1 MLSDHRLLGTL
12 VKSTSLL
19 MECEL
24 YTCTSIAVSTVSVWL
39 VLVYHSDCHSDNCY
53 TQHKNCITIGAGGGD

>member
-19 MECEL
+19 MEGEL
-24 YTCTSIAVSTVSVWL
+24 YTCTSIAISTVSAWL
-39 VLVYHSDCHSDNCY
+39 VLVYHSDCHSNNC
-53 TQHKNCITIGAGGGD
+53 

>member
-53 TQHKNCITIGAGGGD
+53 THS

>member
-19 MECEL
+19 MEGEL
-24 YTCTSIAVSTVSVWL
+24 YTCTSIAISTVSACTGWCLFIIVIATAITAIL
-39 VLVYHSDCHSDNCY
+39 I
-53 TQHKNCITIGAGGGD
+53 HKN